1 MVDHIDFLVCND
13 VCNILPVYNKI
24 SDIHLSV
31 YQNVGVFFII
41 ENYFDKKNQANLLKK
56 LFWISPSRLLFISHI
71 LV

>member
-31 YQNVGVFFII
+31 YQNVGVFFTI
-41 ENYFDKKNQANLLKK
+41 ENYFDKKKIK
-56 LFWISPSRLLFISHI
+56 RIC
-71 LV
+71 